1 MSFGAVYVQR
11 LWGPEHR
18 AEVSP
23 HGVCS
28 ETTVR
33 AFSDGENETDCVPVL
48 GMRNEAGGILC
59 GPPVALAEIV
69 ERGLGSAKQ
78 RIL

>member
-1 MSFGAVYVQR
+1 
-11 LWGPEHR
+11 
-18 AEVSP
+18 
-23 HGVCS
+23 
-28 ETTVR
+28 
-33 AFSDGENETDCVPVL
+33 
-48 GMRNEAGGILC
+48 MRNEAGGILC